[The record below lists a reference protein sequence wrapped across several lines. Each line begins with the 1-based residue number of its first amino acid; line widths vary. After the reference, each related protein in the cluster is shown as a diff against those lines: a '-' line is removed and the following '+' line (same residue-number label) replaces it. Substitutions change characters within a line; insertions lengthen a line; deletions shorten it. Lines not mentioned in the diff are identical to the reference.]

1 LLSILIYHGSSA
13 YCRPGDDL
21 HSLSVSRSFELMRK
35 QYRLALL
42 VLTTLAVVPML
53 AHGQAGGGTLSREP
67 AGGAAMIFRKPE
79 NPPVHGAS
87 GPSAVGGDRSSARTR
102 TRSKPTVNV
111 QEQTIAKA
119 NAARSAATP
128 RYSEAELNYKLA
140 ARQDPNDARAQLG
153 LGNVYLDQGRFQ
165 DAVAA
170 YQQALKVKPD
180 YSDAYQPLSYALAQL
195 GRFPEAADTLKQAL
209 AFDPDNAEIYN
220 NLAFA
225 YAHAERYPEA
235 IDASQHAI
243 TLLGQTGGAY
253 RQGLQNRNE
262 VLSNAYKNLG
272 NSYNELKHY
281 SEAAEALK
289 KAAEI
294 EPTNAA
300 AHFNL
305 GLALYNGKRYSE
317 AIEAYKAVVKLRPQL
332 AAAHYNL
339 GLTFVAINDQASARQ
354 ELEILKP
361 LNAQMASALSGLIK
375 R

>member
-1 LLSILIYHGSSA
+1 MVVPGHDLYPLSF
-13 YCRPGDDL
+13 
-21 HSLSVSRSFELMRK
+21 SRSFELMRRP
-35 QYRLALL
+35 YTLALL
-42 VLTTLAVVPML
+42 VLTTLAAAPVL
-53 AHGQAGGGTLSREP
+53 TDGQAGGGTLSGEP

-79 NPPVHGAS
+79 NPPVHGVS
-87 GPSAVGGDRSSARTR
+87 GPSAVGGRASDRAR
-102 TRSKPTVNV
+102 TRSKPVVNV

-140 ARQDPNDARAQLG
+140 AKQDPNDARAQLG
-153 LGNVYLDQGRFQ
+153 LGNVYLDQGRYQ

-170 YQQALKVKPD
+170 YQQTLNMKQD
-180 YSDAYQPLSYALAQL
+180 YVDAYQPLSYALAQL
-195 GRFPEAADTLKQAL
+195 GRFPEAAETLQQAL
-209 AFDPDNAEIYN
+209 KFDPENAEIYN
-220 NLAFA
+220 NLAYT

-243 TLLGQTGGAY
+243 ALLGQTGSAY

-272 NSYNELKHY
+272 NSYNGLKKY
-281 SEAAEALK
+281 SEAADALK

-317 AIEAYKAVVKLRPQL
+317 AIEAYKEVVKLRPQL

-361 LNAQMASALSGLIK
+361 LNAQLAGALSGLIK
-375 R
+375 K

>member
-1 LLSILIYHGSSA
+1 
-13 YCRPGDDL
+13 
-21 HSLSVSRSFELMRK
+21 MRK
-35 QYRLALL
+35 HYRLALL
-42 VLTTLAVVPML
+42 VLTTLAAVPIL
-53 AHGQAGGGTLSREP
+53 AQAQAGGGTLSNEP

-79 NPPVHGAS
+79 NPPVHGTS
-87 GPSAVGGDRSSARTR
+87 GPSAVGGGRTGGRTR
-102 TRSKPTVNV
+102 TRTKPAVNV

-119 NAARSAATP
+119 NAARSAAKP

-140 ARQDPNDARAQLG
+140 ATQDPTDARAQLG
-153 LGNVYLDQGRFQ
+153 LGNVYLDQGRYQ

-170 YQQALKVKPD
+170 YQQALKVKQD
-180 YSDAYQPLSYALAQL
+180 YRDAYQPLSYSLAQL
-195 GRFPEAADTLKQAL
+195 GRFPEAAEYLKQAL
-209 AFDPDNAEIYN
+209 VYEPNNAEIYN
-220 NLAFA
+220 NLAFT
-225 YAHAERYPEA
+225 YAHAEQYPEA

-243 TLLGQTGGAY
+243 ALLGQTGGAY
-253 RQGLQNRNE
+253 QQGLQNRTE

-272 NSYNELKHY
+272 NAYNGLKNY
-281 SEAAEALK
+281 GEAAEALK

-305 GLALYNGKRYSE
+305 GLALYNAKRYSE

-339 GLTFVAINDQASARQ
+339 GLTFVAINDHASARQ

-361 LNAQMASALSGLIK
+361 LNAQMASALSGQIRK
-375 R
+375 

>member
-1 LLSILIYHGSSA
+1 
-13 YCRPGDDL
+13 
-21 HSLSVSRSFELMRK
+21 MRK

-42 VLTTLAVVPML
+42 ILTTLAAVP
-53 AHGQAGGGTLSREP
+53 AIAQAQAGGGTLSNEP
-67 AGGAAMIFRKPE
+67 GGAAMIFRKPE

-87 GPSAVGGDRSSARTR
+87 GPSAVSD
-102 TRSKPTVNV
+102 SKPTGRTRARTKPAANV

-119 NAARSAATP
+119 NAARSAPTP

-140 ARQDPNDARAQLG
+140 AKQDPTDARAQLG
-153 LGNVYLDQGRFQ
+153 LGNVYLDQGRYQ

-170 YQQALKVKPD
+170 YQQTLKMKQD
-180 YSDAYQPLSYALAQL
+180 YVDAYQPLSYALAQL
-195 GRFPEAADTLKQAL
+195 GRFPEAAETLQQAL
-209 AFDPDNAEIYN
+209 KFDPDNAEIYN
-220 NLAFA
+220 NLAYT

-243 TLLGQTGGAY
+243 ALLGQTGSAY

-272 NSYNELKHY
+272 NAYNGLKRY
-281 SEAAEALK
+281 SEAADALK

-305 GLALYNGKRYSE
+305 GLALYNGKRFSE
-317 AIEAYKAVVKLRPQL
+317 AIEAYKEVVKLRPQL

-361 LNAQMASALSGLIK
+361 LDAQLARALSGLIRK
-375 R
+375 

>member
-1 LLSILIYHGSSA
+1 LIYHDPAA
-13 YCRPGDDL
+13 YC
-21 HSLSVSRSFELMRK
+21 LSGHDNVSDHLRSFDLMR
-35 QYRLALL
+35 QLYRLAILALTAMALL
-42 VLTTLAVVPML
+42 PAF
-53 AHGQAGGGTLSREP
+53 AKAQAGGGTLSSEP
-67 AGGAAMIFRKPE
+67 ASGAAMIFHKPE

-87 GPSAVGGDRSSARTR
+87 GPSAVGGGKVSGRARS
-102 TRSKPTVNV
+102 RSKPTVNV

-119 NAARSAATP
+119 NAARSAPTP

-140 ARQDPNDARAQLG
+140 AKQDPNDARAQLG

-170 YQQALKVKPD
+170 YQQALKVKKD
-180 YSDAYQPLSYALAQL
+180 YVDAYQPLSYSLAQL
-195 GRFPEAADTLKQAL
+195 NRFPEAAETLKQAL
-209 AFDPDNAEIYN
+209 AYDPNNAEIYN
-220 NLAFA
+220 NLAFT
-225 YAHAERYPEA
+225 YGHAERYPEA

-243 TLLGQTGGAY
+243 TLLGQTGESY
-253 RQGLQNRNE
+253 KQGLQNRNE

-272 NSYNELKHY
+272 NAYNGLKQY
-281 SEAAEALK
+281 GEAADALK

-300 AHFNL
+300 AQFNL

-354 ELEILKP
+354 EYEILKT
-361 LNAQMASALSGLIK
+361 LSADMANQLSGVI
-375 R
+375 RR